1 MDLHAIRT
9 LLHAVSLD
17 DVAACRA
24 EIAAIRS
31 VRGMLDAR
39 EMAALCRLDELAATP
54 AGAATNP
61 DHDHAA
67 ATKKSTSEADKVR
80 RRSRVADDVPQLGDA
95 LGDGDTTGERLDIVA
110 RATSGMSAAERARFA
125 VHGDRLRHA
134 ARDLSDRE
142 FRALVDR
149 LAAQARDDDGVSRL
163 ERQKRAVRL
172 RWWTDSDG
180 MRRLD
185 GRFDPESGLCL
196 EARIR
201 KAVDALFH
209 GAGIPD
215 GAPND
220 PIERQHFLAAHALMA
235 LVNGGRSAGAH
246 GRAGNAQG
254 TGTRPG
260 GSAPRSRSHG
270 GATPDPTTGGT
281 VSDDTMT
288 GGTTT
293 AADTSA
299 DIDDTAVWVGV
310 GPNLGPDIT
319 VVIDARTFLDGRHD
333 TTRLEL
339 GLGLADNG
347 LPIDTIRRWACLGTV
362 TPVVVAADGAR
373 ILLGREK
380 RLANRHQR
388 RALRVIYATCALCDT
403 AFEHCDIH
411 HLHPWE
417 TGGRTDIDN
426 LLPLC
431 SKHHHL
437 AHEGGWRLRLDRDRT
452 LRVTRPGGGESVHAP
467 PRIRA
472 A

>member
-1 MDLHAIRT
+1 MDLDALRA
-9 LLHAVSLD
+9 LLTAGGLTD
-17 DVAACRA
+17 LGDCRA
-24 EIAAIRS
+24 ELAALRA
-31 VRGMLDAR
+31 VRGMVDAR
-39 EMAALCRLDELAATP
+39 EMRVLARMDEIAVTP
-54 AGAATNP
+54 AGSGSFP
-61 DHDHAA
+61 DADHAA
-67 ATKKSTSEADKVR
+67 ASKKPASDADRVR
-80 RRSRVADDVPQLGDA
+80 RRAKVADDVPQLGAA

-110 RATSGMSAAERARFA
+110 RATSGMSPGERARFA
-125 VHGDRLRHA
+125 VHGDRLRDA
-134 ARDLSDRE
+134 ARDLTDRE

-185 GRFDPESGLCL
+185 GRFDPETGLCL

-215 GAPND
+215 GAPAD
-220 PIERQHFLAAHALMA
+220 PIERQHFLAAHALLA
-235 LVNGGRSAGAH
+235 LVNSAGQS
-246 GRAGNAQG
+246 AGNRNGNSNGNGNGAKGRTSTG
-254 TGTRPG
+254 TGTRPPTG
-260 GSAPRSRSHG
+260 TD
-270 GATPDPTTGGT
+270 ATGRTADRQT
-281 VSDDTMT
+281 
-288 GGTTT
+288 TTT
-293 AADTSA
+293 AGNDTPTTS
-299 DIDDTAVWVGV
+299 DDDLGTWVGV

-333 TTRLEL
+333 RTRIDIGL
-339 GLGLADNG
+339 GLGDSG
-347 LPIDTIRRWACLGTV
+347 LPVETIRRWACLGTV
-362 TPVVVAADGAR
+362 TPVIVSADGAR

-388 RALRVIYATCALCDT
+388 RALRALYTTCALCDT

-437 AHEGGWRLRLDRDRT
+437 AHEGGWRLRLDPDRT
-452 LRVTRPGGGESVHAP
+452 LRVTRQGGGETSHAP